1 MSGILLVLVYP
12 SSTLTR
18 MVETARELRQR
29 QNKILLVVDGH
40 IHVDDAKN
48 REDLAIETDK
58 QKRNN
63 Y

>member
-1 MSGILLVLVYP
+1 VR
-12 SSTLTR
+12 T
-18 MVETARELRQR
+18 E
-29 QNKILLVVDGH
+29 QNKILFVVDGH

-58 QKRNN
+58 QKRSNN